1 MLRLHC
7 AVKFRI
13 FDPLPAYRKSCPY
26 TLVIDHGIH
35 PHPIPLPQKTP
46 PVLRSEIFGLLENM
60 KDDLP
65 DLTSRRFLRHPV
77 LKAYLSTRFP
87 EIAVPTLSD
96 LHVSL
101 ANRSHLKSYINIAKE
116 EHFPAGTGWEGKLIH
131 SHSTYVS
138 HKYNIGAIYLKK
150 QQDLHFATVDHYI
163 RSIIEIPGDLQ
174 DIHDE
179 DEAPSSGA
187 SDVLRIII
195 CMSKEGSER
204 LLKAQYPSSDIA
216 FKRVV
221 GFYEF
226 EMACMDRISN
236 TSTYN

>member
-1 MLRLHC
+1 LDRCVTEKVTTRDVGELWT
-7 AVKFRI
+7 
-13 FDPLPAYRKSCPY
+13 SS
-26 TLVIDHGIH
+26 TL
-35 PHPIPLPQKTP
+35 
-46 PVLRSEIFGLLENM
+46 
-60 KDDLP
+60 
-65 DLTSRRFLRHPV
+65 
-77 LKAYLSTRFP
+77 
-87 EIAVPTLSD
+87 
-96 LHVSL
+96 
-101 ANRSHLKSYINIAKE
+101 AKE

-131 SHSTYVS
+131 IVEYLSHSTYVS
-138 HKYNIGAIYLKK
+138 HNHNTGAIYIKK

-163 RSIIEIPGDLQ
+163 RSVIEIPGDHQ

-187 SDVLRIII
+187 SNVLRIII
-195 CMSKEGSER
+195 CMSKEGSEH